1 MGRWAAVPGLSL
13 AQAGVKILEARVPF
27 VLADQGH

>member
-1 MGRWAAVPGLSL
+1 MGPWTAIPGLSL
-13 AQAGVKILEARVPF
+13 AQAGVNIPEARVPF